1 MIEIRS
7 FSPGD
12 DEDAV
17 IALWQECGL
26 TRPHND
32 PRRDIRRKLLV
43 QGELFLVGVSEATLV
58 ATVMAGYDG
67 HRGWL
72 NYLAVHPSCR
82 RRGLGRQLVEAAE
95 ARLRT
100 LGCAKINL
108 QVRDDNMQAVA
119 FYHRIGFLPDRV
131 VCLGKRLVVDHQ
143 QDTSTP

>member
-1 MIEIRS
+1 MIEIRP
-7 FSPGD
+7 FLPGD
-12 DEDAV
+12 DENAV

-43 QGELFLVGVSEATLV
+43 QGELFLVGLREGRLV
-58 ATVMAGYDG
+58 ASVMAGYDG

-82 RRGLGRQLVEAAE
+82 RQGLGRKLVEEAE

-108 QVRDDNMQAVA
+108 QVRDDNTQALD
-119 FYHRIGFLPDRV
+119 FYRRIGFLSDPV

-143 QDTSTP
+143 QDTKTP

>member
-1 MIEIRS
+1 MIEIRP
-7 FSPGD
+7 FSQGE

-43 QGELFLVGVSEATLV
+43 QGELFLVGLRQGRLV
-58 ATVMAGYDG
+58 ASVMAGYDG

-82 RRGLGRQLVEAAE
+82 RQGLGRQLVEAAE

-108 QVRDDNMQAVA
+108 QVRDDNTQALD
-119 FYHRIGFLPDRV
+119 FYRRIGFLTDPV

-143 QDTSTP
+143 QDTKTP